1 MYATDFLF
9 DENRLSDFGY
19 MIGSFNGETETATGG
34 NIEFTVVKSPSNDR
48 FNFYGS
54 QLNEQ
59 LVWNF
64 SILKNP
70 CQNENEEMYFTQ
82 YEESQLSQWLLKQD
96 GFRFFQ
102 FDQEGYEDVYYRVQ
116 INMLPHQINGRTI
129 GFDLTVTSDC
139 GYGYSEEIEKTFIFN
154 NSKSIRLDVHSDTNS
169 YILPYFTIY
178 GKGNF
183 YISNNSDL
191 SQNYS
196 NGKDT
201 EFTDVNGTIIL
212 DSENDII
219 GLLENEGKDNEQIVN
234 YSSPKNFNWYFL
246 RLVNGVNNI
255 ATNSTSDV
263 TLKIKYREP
272 RRVII

>member
-1 MYATDFLF
+1 
-9 DENRLSDFGY
+9 
-19 MIGSFNGETETATGG
+19 
-34 NIEFTVVKSPSNDR
+34 
-48 FNFYGS
+48 
-54 QLNEQ
+54 
-59 LVWNF
+59 
-64 SILKNP
+64 
-70 CQNENEEMYFTQ
+70 
-82 YEESQLSQWLLKQD
+82 
-96 GFRFFQ
+96 
-102 FDQEGYEDVYYRVQ
+102 
-116 INMLPHQINGRTI
+116 MLPHQINGRTI